1 MHTNRFHLVVAVGTV
16 AAVGIFANARV
27 PAASATQTPEGK
39 QGVADAPSAAEFVKV
54 LVAATNQYAAE
65 HADPRRIGLADC
77 VQAAPG
83 RYMCSYASYAP
94 ILLSS
99 CHLVQARW
107 TPQAASTITITLAG
121 RTKRCGPLREVL
133 DSLEQDG

>member
-1 MHTNRFHLVVAVGTV
+1 MHTNRFHHLVVAVGIV
-16 AAVGIFANARV
+16 ATVGIFANARV
-27 PAASATQTPEGK
+27 PAASATQTPAGK
-39 QGVADAPSAAEFVKV
+39 QGRVADAPSAAEFTKV
-54 LVAATNQYAAE
+54 FVAATNRYAAE

-121 RTKRCGPLREVL
+121 RTKQCGSLREVL
-133 DSLEQDG
+133 DSL

>member
-1 MHTNRFHLVVAVGTV
+1 MRGW
-16 AAVGIFANARV
+16 NARRALLVALAATAGLLV
-27 PAASATQTPEGK
+27 PIAGAADKPSRQPARI
-39 QGVADAPSAAEFVKV
+39 ADAPSAAEFAEVF
-54 LVAATNQYAAE
+54 VAATNRYAAE

-94 ILLSS
+94 IVLSR

-107 TPQAASTITITLAG
+107 TPQAASAITITLAG
-121 RTKRCGPLREVL
+121 RTKRCGPLREAL
-133 DSLEQDG
+133 DSL